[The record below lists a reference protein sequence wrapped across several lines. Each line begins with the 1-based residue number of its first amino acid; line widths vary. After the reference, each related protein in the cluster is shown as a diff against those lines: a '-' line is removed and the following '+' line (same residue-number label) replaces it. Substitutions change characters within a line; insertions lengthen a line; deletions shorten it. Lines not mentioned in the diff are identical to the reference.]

1 MSATGESGR
10 LHTLVTQH
18 IDELHQAAG
27 SSPEIVIEVHGSMH
41 RAVCWS
47 CQREWP
53 MTVFIDRVRC
63 GETDPPCPD
72 CGGVV
77 KSTTISFGQNLVEAD
92 LVRAYEAA
100 ATCDVLLCIGS
111 TLSVGPVNRM
121 VPMAQTAGATIIIL
135 NAQPTEMDHRA
146 TVIIRDSI
154 GDVLPSIVS

>member
-1 MSATGESGR
+1 
-10 LHTLVTQH
+10 
-18 IDELHQAAG
+18 
-27 SSPEIVIEVHGSMH
+27 
-41 RAVCWS
+41 
-47 CQREWP
+47 
-53 MTVFIDRVRC
+53 MTVFIDRVRA
-63 GETDPPCPD
+63 GEADPHCLD

-77 KSTTISFGQNLVEAD
+77 KSTTISFGQNLVEAN

-121 VPMAQTAGATIIIL
+121 VPMAQTAGAAIIIL
-135 NAQPTEMDHRA
+135 NAEPTEMDHRA